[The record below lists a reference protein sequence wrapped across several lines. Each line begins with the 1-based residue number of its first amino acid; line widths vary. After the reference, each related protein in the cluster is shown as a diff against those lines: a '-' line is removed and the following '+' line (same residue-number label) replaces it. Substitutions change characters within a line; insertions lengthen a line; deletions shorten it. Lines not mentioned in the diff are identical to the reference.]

1 MKSRFAFCLEKNFS
15 CASPCMFSSKV
26 ISLWKGRETGST
38 FHFSKCHFRILKAER
53 FDLVVSGLRP
63 ATSALRP
70 PILLGRICSG
80 PIANLAHKSP
90 PKIRG
95 GGERK
100 GKGGATPTDRRA
112 ELLAPPSTKP
122 WSYAYF
128 LVRHCHLPP
137 VLHHAAAAPNYCG
150 RVAATDRS

>member
-1 MKSRFAFCLEKNFS
+1 
-15 CASPCMFSSKV
+15 MFSSKV

-95 GGERK
+95 GK
-100 GKGGATPTDRRA
+100 GKEKERGSSIHEAMVVRVFLGKTLPSAIGSPSCGCRSKLLRPRRGDRPILIDAR
-112 ELLAPPSTKP
+112 E
-122 WSYAYF
+122 
-128 LVRHCHLPP
+128 VGI
-137 VLHHAAAAPNYCG
+137 HANLN
-150 RVAATDRS
+150 DM